1 MAKQRKRFFSLWND
15 ITLLMQLHAHQTI
28 LNLWHHNSIKMLQQE
43 NMVCP
48 YKKHTS
54 SGVSLYSQGR
64 MHLEPLSEELE
75 QLPNQ
80 AEQRENIAQ
89 NNVINTWTTWITLWT
104 TRTIPEQSPH
114 DNSNNSLCNSD
125 NWQYYVNNW
134 TSSLHSKIIF
144 SKSLHNTQNN
154 STQRLVTF
162 WKLLV
167 VTFAI
172 VPVFFTWTASSSN
185 LVRLFGASLN
195 TPHFHICN
203 ETLLTHIP
211 YSLETMLSA
220 YTSNCNH
227 SSFSVKM
234 YVKYSTI
241 LTFHVMYRIIAVFC
255 FSFLIQA
262 APQSRSWLWPI
273 WVHQ

>member
-1 MAKQRKRFFSLWND
+1 M
-15 ITLLMQLHAHQTI
+15 
-28 LNLWHHNSIKMLQQE
+28 
-43 NMVCP
+43 
-48 YKKHTS
+48 
-54 SGVSLYSQGR
+54 
-64 MHLEPLSEELE
+64 
-75 QLPNQ
+75 
-80 AEQRENIAQ
+80 
-89 NNVINTWTTWITLWT
+89 INTWTTWITLWT

-134 TSSLHSKIIF
+134 TSSLHSTIIF

-203 ETLLTHIP
+203 ETPLTHIP
-211 YSLETMLSA
+211 YSLETMLPA

-241 LTFHVMYRIIAVFC
+241 LTFHVMYRIIAVFL
-255 FSFLIQA
+255 FFFPHPSSSAIAQLTLTHLEFINTSSSKLILHCPHKVIWLGECPPRDEVDVSMTFCMAWGIFGWPTVQTRLQWWMWESHA
-262 APQSRSWLWPI
+262 WMQVSRLLVFFNLRNTWEI
-273 WVHQ
+273 DNRH

>member
-64 MHLEPLSEELE
+64 MQLELLSEELE

-134 TSSLHSKIIF
+134 TSSLHSTIIF

-172 VPVFFTWTASSSN
+172 VPFFLPELRRLPIWSGYLGRHWTLHIFISATK
-185 LVRLFGASLN
+185 LFWRIFRTAWK
-195 TPHFHICN
+195 PCFQ
-203 ETLLTHIP
+203 LTHLIATTRH
-211 YSLETMLSA
+211 SVWRCM
-220 YTSNCNH
+220 SNIQQYWH
-227 SSFSVKM
+227 SM
-234 YVKYSTI
+234 
-241 LTFHVMYRIIAVFC
+241 
-255 FSFLIQA
+255 
-262 APQSRSWLWPI
+262 
-273 WVHQ
+273 